1 MNDGMLPS
9 LTGQVGL
16 DLFTVKISAED
27 FSIQYQLLMIVFR
40 NPDLTGS
47 AHKG

>member
-1 MNDGMLPS
+1 MRPS

-16 DLFTVKISAED
+16 DFFTVKINAEA

-40 NPDLTGS
+40 NPDLTGL
-47 AHKG
+47 AR